1 MSIEQALLKNLQEL
15 PVEKQQEILDF
26 SEFLRQKMAAKPE
39 AKMPKQRAQ
48 AWKNWVESQP
58 QNSPGLPDYALKRDT
73 IY

>member
-1 MSIEQALLKNLQEL
+1 MSIEQAVLKNLREL

-26 SEFLRQKMAAKPE
+26 SEFLRQKMAPQPE
-39 AKMPKQRAQ
+39 TRTPKQRAQ

-58 QNSPGLPDYALKRDT
+58 QNSPGLPDFALKRDT

>member
-1 MSIEQALLKNLQEL
+1 MSIEQAVLKNLREL

-39 AKMPKQRAQ
+39 RRMPKQRAL

-58 QNSPGLPDYALKRDT
+58 KNSPGLPDSALKRDT